1 MKDLEEK
8 YSNILNSRKTDQ
20 KRIELLLR
28 KNDDILAEK
37 KLTDDKLKNFE
48 ALQSELIRCQREKQH
63 LEETYQMVT
72 FFNFQY

>member
-8 YSNILNSRKTDQ
+8 YSNILISRKTDQ

-37 KLTDDKLKNFE
+37 KLTDEKLKNFE
-48 ALQSELIRCQREKQH
+48 ALQSELIRSQREKQH

-72 FFNFQY
+72 FFNF